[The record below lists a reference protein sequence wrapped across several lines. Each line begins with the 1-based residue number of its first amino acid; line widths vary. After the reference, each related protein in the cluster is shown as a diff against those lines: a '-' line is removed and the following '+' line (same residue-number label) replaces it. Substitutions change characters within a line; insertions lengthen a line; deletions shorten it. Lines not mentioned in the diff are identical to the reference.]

1 MSAATSQAAFLW
13 EETCDGR
20 KGSGRELRRGK
31 GLGSVG
37 GLQPGAGPG
46 VALDCVVF
54 SLPSNSHRPSGADP
68 FVAVSG
74 SPQCGSLS
82 RLWTGARE
90 LVGSPDS
97 QSRRTEFMGQVPR

>member
-1 MSAATSQAAFLW
+1 MEGKVLA
-13 EETCDGR
+13 
-20 KGSGRELRRGK
+20 GSWRRGK

-82 RLWTGARE
+82 RLWTGAQE

-97 QSRRTEFMGQVPR
+97 QSRTEFTGQVPR